1 MAGTKKAPLK
11 AHRAHT
17 VLRLLTLAATQ
28 LSDDFSGL
36 GIVFYD
42 SLAELPF
49 LPLDVSGGE
58 NIDLP
63 VSGLDAVCDVLVR
76 TAKKSSHWHDGFHFV
91 HAGSLSL
98 THLCQFVAPPLPD
111 DGDELPRASGARH
124 MTALLASQVIG
135 IVTVGLLTQEQVVS
149 IYESGKL
156 TLHKH
161 LECYPSA

>member
-1 MAGTKKAPLK
+1 MAGTKQAPLE

-17 VLRLLTLAATQ
+17 VLRLLTLTATQ

-63 VSGLDAVCDVLVR
+63 VSGLDAGCDVV
-76 TAKKSSHWHDGFHFV
+76 
-91 HAGSLSL
+91 GSNS
-98 THLCQFVAPPLPD
+98 
-111 DGDELPRASGARH
+111 
-124 MTALLASQVIG
+124 
-135 IVTVGLLTQEQVVS
+135 
-149 IYESGKL
+149 
-156 TLHKH
+156 
-161 LECYPSA
+161 

>member
-1 MAGTKKAPLK
+1 MAGAKQAPLE
-11 AHRAHT
+11 AHRADSA
-17 VLRLLTLAATQ
+17 LRLLTRAATQ

-63 VSGLDAVCDVLVR
+63 VSGLDSVCDLLLQ
-76 TAKKSSHWHDGFHFV
+76 TARASSRWHDGFHFV
-91 HAGSLSL
+91 HAGSLNL
-98 THLCQFVAPPLPD
+98 THLSQFVAPPLPD
-111 DGDELPRASGARH
+111 DCDELPRASGARH
-124 MTALLASQVIG
+124 MTALLASRVNG
-135 IVTVGLLTQEQVVS
+135 IVTVGLLTQERVVS
-149 IYESGKL
+149 IYESGEL
-156 TLHKH
+156 TFQKF